1 MLLLWGLFPGAKK
14 EQMIRCKSCKEDT
27 GRYAVYCADLHPDT
41 SPVLLVVENLVTP
54 GRLLL
59 QRVLQHLQ
67 APLVSQRTRQ
77 KVTAEGLQHDVTL
90 PACSGQSQG
99 EKRDGQTCTPP
110 VERRRQRRTRWESL

>member
-14 EQMIRCKSCKEDT
+14 LQTIRCKSCIEDT
-27 GRYAVYCADLHPDT
+27 GRYAKYCADLHPNT

-90 PACSGQSQG
+90 PAGSGQSQG
-99 EKRDGQTCTPP
+99 ERVGQTCTPP